1 LQKKQLHFPEGFIES
16 LRDVEGFNE
25 AAFKAVH
32 ESGEQITSIR
42 INPLKQFNLQSSNF
56 NLQSIPWCEV
66 GFYLSERPSFTMDP
80 LFHGGAYYVQEPGS
94 MFLWYALKQS
104 VDNVNA
110 QLKVLDVC
118 AAPGGKSTLLAS
130 LFPNSLLISN
140 EVIKSRAAILSEN
153 ITKWGSENVIVTN
166 NDPSSFS
173 KLPGYADVIVVDAPC
188 SGSGLF
194 RKDPSAM
201 EEWSVDNVM
210 MCSKR
215 QQRILEDVIPALKEN
230 GILVYSTCSYSAE
243 EDEAIMQWLL
253 NEKKL
258 QPIRLNIPEEWN
270 IVETKTDNAFGYRFY
285 PDKIRSEG
293 FFLTVFKNT
302 TATDETFAFGSLP
315 KPSKTDMEIINKWIK
330 DSEVHTIFKQGENF
344 HVIDKSFKHDLA
356 FLQKNLYIKKG
367 GINIGTIKGKDFIPA
382 HDLAVSTVLNENA
395 LKIADV
401 ELPAALQFL
410 KKQNIDHEF
419 TATGWT
425 LMRYAG
431 VNLGWLKVLPN
442 RVNNYYPVEW
452 RILKD

>member
-1 LQKKQLHFPEGFIES
+1 LHFPEGFIES
-16 LRDVEGFNE
+16 LRGVEGFDE
-25 AAFKAVH
+25 QAFKAVH

-42 INPLKQFNLQSSNF
+42 INPFKEFKIQNAKFKTAP
-56 NLQSIPWCEV
+56 IPWCEV
-66 GFYLSERPSFTMDP
+66 GYYLNERPSFTLDP

-94 MFLWYALKQS
+94 MFLWYALQQS
-104 VDNVNA
+104 VDDVNA
-110 QLKVLDVC
+110 KLKVVDVC
-118 AAPGGKSTLLAS
+118 AAPGGKSTLLSS

-201 EEWSVDNVM
+201 EEWSEESVA

-230 GILVYSTCSYSAE
+230 GLLVYSTCSYSTE
-243 EDEAIMQWLL
+243 EDETIMQWLI
-253 NEKKL
+253 NKKRL
-258 QPIRLNIPEEWN
+258 QPIRIDIPGDWN
-270 IVETKTDNAFGYRFY
+270 IIETEIDNAFGYRFY
-285 PDKIRSEG
+285 PDKIKSEG
-293 FFLTVFKNT
+293 FFLAVFKNIT
-302 TATDETFAFGSLP
+302 PTDETFAFGSLP
-315 KPSKTDMEIINKWIK
+315 KPSKAEVEIINKWIGNP
-330 DSEVHTIFKQGENF
+330 EAHTTFKQGENF
-344 HVIDKSFKHDLA
+344 HVIEKSFEQDLA

-382 HDLAVSTVLNENA
+382 HDLAVSSVLDMEA
-395 LKIADV
+395 SEV
-401 ELPAALQFL
+401 EDLDLPAAIQFL

-419 TATGWT
+419 TARGWT
-425 LMRYAG
+425 LVRYAG